1 LSAAP
6 DGRTPAGWP
15 GPVGGHDPA
24 VPFLDRG
31 AACSDRFGVY
41 ASYVSKCKAGER
53 RAGLVELAQFCR
65 AYGINLVD
73 FLRDAR
79 LT

>member
-1 LSAAP
+1 M
-6 DGRTPAGWP
+6 
-15 GPVGGHDPA
+15 
-24 VPFLDRG
+24 
-31 AACSDRFGVY
+31 Y